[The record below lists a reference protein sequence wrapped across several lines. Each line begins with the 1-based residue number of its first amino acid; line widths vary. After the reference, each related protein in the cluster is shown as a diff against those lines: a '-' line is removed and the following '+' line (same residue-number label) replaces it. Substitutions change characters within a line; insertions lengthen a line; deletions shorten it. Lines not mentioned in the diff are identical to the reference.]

1 MKQFLSIK
9 EAAEELGLC
18 QKTIRTMVDE
28 IREYIPERYSRTDIF
43 EGRRIAVRFAA
54 LQDWAETKQKIE
66 MGMQPDR
73 YDPIR
78 REKELGIVT
87 DPDRALPTLK
97 INTDE
102 IAEAVVKRMAQMM
115 MGGAVGN

>member
-1 MKQFLSIK
+1 MMKQFLSIK

-18 QKTIRTMVDE
+18 QKTIRSMVDE
-28 IREYIPERYSRTDIF
+28 MREYIPDRYSRTDIF

-78 REKELGIVT
+78 REKELGIIV
-87 DPDRALPTLK
+87 DPDRAVPAVK
-97 INTDE
+97 INADE
-102 IAEAVVKRMAQMM
+102 IAEAVVRRMANMM
-115 MGGAVGN
+115 ISGVST